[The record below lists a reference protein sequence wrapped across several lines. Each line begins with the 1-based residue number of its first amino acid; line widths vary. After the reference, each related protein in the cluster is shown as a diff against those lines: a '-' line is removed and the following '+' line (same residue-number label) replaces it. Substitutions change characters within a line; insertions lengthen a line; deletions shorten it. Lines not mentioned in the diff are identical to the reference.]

1 MSNYNPYP
9 SQPPFNPYGEAQTT
23 NYGMP
28 SGYRSAGLVGHVM
41 AIGILQIVLGA
52 LEVLM
57 TAMLVF
63 YSAILPTIAA
73 NQKSRPQ
80 EAEMM
85 NVVSQFMIGFAI
97 ALGILALLRI
107 MTGVCCLFMKHR
119 VATIISLILGFATCL
134 TFYCAPF
141 AIGIGVYGLIVMF
154 NREVVEAYRLV
165 ASGQSVNAVK
175 DYFSRGIPLPTH
187 PSSGM

>member
-23 NYGMP
+23 NYGMQ
-28 SGYRSAGLVGHVM
+28 GNYRSPGLVGHVLV
-41 AIGILQIVLGA
+41 IGILQIVLGV

-57 TAMLVF
+57 TAMMVF
-63 YSAILPTIAA
+63 YSAILPSIAA
-73 NQKSRPQ
+73 SQKSGAQ
-80 EAEMM
+80 EVAMM
-85 NVVSQFMIGFAI
+85 NMVSQFLIGFSI

-119 VATIISLILGFATCL
+119 VATIVSLIIGFATSL

-141 AIGIGVYGLIVMF
+141 AIGVGVYGLIVMF
-154 NREVVEAYRLV
+154 NREVGEAYRLV
-165 ASGQSVNAVK
+165 ASGHGVNAVK
-175 DYFSRGIPLPTH
+175 DYFSRGIPLSNNPNNA
-187 PSSGM
+187 M